1 MRSDLSSSILKKDI
15 PKTGTWFPMTMTL
28 QEITTVGE
36 AISHPIRLKL
46 LYLLSERERYV
57 YELAKDLNLSR
68 QVVQLHLKRL
78 EKAGFVESDLRLED
92 NDNRAKK
99 FFRLKQ
105 FNVNIC
111 MDDLCQIFE

>member
-1 MRSDLSSSILKKDI
+1 
-15 PKTGTWFPMTMTL
+15 MTKTL
-28 QEITTVGE
+28 QQITTIGE
-36 AISHPIRLKL
+36 AISHPVRLKL

-99 FFRLKQ
+99 FFKLKE
-105 FNVNIC
+105 FDITLDI
-111 MDDLCQIFE
+111 DDLTKIFG